1 MKELIE
7 FLAKNIVDNP
17 DSVSVSQE
25 EQNGSIL
32 FKLAVDRNDMGKIIG
47 KNGRVIRAIRSLLKI
62 KALKDD
68 SRAYLTIQDPN
79 Q

>member
-1 MKELIE
+1 MKELVE

-17 DSVSVSQE
+17 DSVSVSE
-25 EQNGSIL
+25 EKQNGSTL
-32 FKLAVDRNDMGKIIG
+32 FKLAVEENDMGKIIG

-62 KALKDD
+62 KAIKDG
-68 SRAYLTIQDPN
+68 SRAFLTIQDPN